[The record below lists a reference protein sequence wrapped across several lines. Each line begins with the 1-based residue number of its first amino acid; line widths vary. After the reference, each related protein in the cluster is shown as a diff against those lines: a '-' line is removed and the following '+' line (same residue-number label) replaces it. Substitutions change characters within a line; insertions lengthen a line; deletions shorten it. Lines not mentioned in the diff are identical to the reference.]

1 MLRSIVAVGACI
13 FALMVVAK
21 DGRVLRATGLTGA
34 CTVVQRSADGS
45 ELAACRAG
53 KLEGRPDLSKRGC
66 LNAGRTGTYEYW
78 RCPADLQASDVG
90 R

>member
-13 FALMVVAK
+13 VALMIAVK

-45 ELAACRAG
+45 ELAACRDG
-53 KLEGRPDLSKRGC
+53 KLEGRPDLSRRGC
-66 LNAGRTGTYEYW
+66 ANAGRTGTYEYW
-78 RCPADLQASDVG
+78 RCPAAEAASPT